1 MKRNKFA
8 IINVYSTLNNC
19 ILTLRN
25 IHGNVISWS
34 SCGSVGFKKSKRS
47 SSYAAETV
55 GREIGKKAISL
66 GIKYVQLSIR
76 GLGQGRVSTI
86 RGIRGSG
93 IKIARIKD
101 NNRIPYGGSRLKKRR
116 RI

>member
-25 IHGNVISWS
+25 ISGDVISWS
-34 SCGSVGFKKSKRS
+34 SCGSVGFKKAKRS
-47 SSYAAETV
+47 SSYAAEFV
-55 GREIGKKAISL
+55 GKEIGKKALSL

-76 GLGQGRVSTI
+76 GIGQGRISTI

-93 IKIARIKD
+93 LRIARIKD
-101 NNRIPYGGSRLKKRR
+101 NNRIPFGGCRLKKKR